1 VNLPLFTVEFGRSS
15 LNDDSANQRSYAVG
29 TTRRGRLLRW
39 IGLCAAAL
47 LLAVATGC
55 LGWLFAGGDPAAVQ
69 LPDWIGAV
77 APSASAASQDHP
89 QLRITSLPDGAAVML
104 DGRRHGSTPVEV
116 EVSRGTHTLV
126 LSHPDAID
134 EQRQISV
141 DVDMAIG
148 VSMWLRRPNATLLK
162 PVTLSDYRR

>member
-1 VNLPLFTVEFGRSS
+1 
-15 LNDDSANQRSYAVG
+15 
-29 TTRRGRLLRW
+29 
-39 IGLCAAAL
+39 
-47 LLAVATGC
+47 
-55 LGWLFAGGDPAAVQ
+55 
-69 LPDWIGAV
+69 
-77 APSASAASQDHP
+77 
-89 QLRITSLPDGAAVML
+89 ML